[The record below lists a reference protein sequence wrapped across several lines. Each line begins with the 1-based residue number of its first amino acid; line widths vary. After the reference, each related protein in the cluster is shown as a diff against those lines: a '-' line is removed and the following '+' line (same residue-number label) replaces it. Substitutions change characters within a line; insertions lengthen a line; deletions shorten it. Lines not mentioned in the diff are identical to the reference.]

1 LGCISFPSVTR
12 KLSRPACKT
21 SNGIYLI
28 LRLNAGQCASHAV
41 IPTHIETPQF
51 VCSRKEA
58 QTLILHDGPGGLR
71 FLYTF
76 GEQLQSKT
84 FPTIHH
90 LARIIIFRKN
100 LLEMAA
106 EPRGTVKLIVPRYRY
121 VTKADLFPALESSLN
136 KLFLKPSKSSA
147 SFQKK
152 QSVAESW
159 EDEELESGDEAD
171 RPLSPQQ
178 SADYPSAPPPT
189 PISPSTSFARENFVN
204 PYGYGTNS
212 PISSDARTE
221 RAASRPE
228 KTDAVAKR
236 LIAGAL
242 GVKAP
247 KKTEEQKA
255 YDKAIKEKELKKRNQ
270 EKEAAARA
278 KEEAEKAKA
287 AIWDD

>member
-1 LGCISFPSVTR
+1 
-12 KLSRPACKT
+12 
-21 SNGIYLI
+21 
-28 LRLNAGQCASHAV
+28 
-41 IPTHIETPQF
+41 
-51 VCSRKEA
+51 
-58 QTLILHDGPGGLR
+58 
-71 FLYTF
+71 
-76 GEQLQSKT
+76 
-84 FPTIHH
+84 
-90 LARIIIFRKN
+90 
-100 LLEMAA
+100 MAA
-106 EPRGTVKLIVPRYRY
+106 EPRGTVKLVVPRYQC
-121 VTKADLFPALESSLN
+121 VTKTDLFPALESSLI
-136 KLFLKPSKSSA
+136 KLSLNPQPSKSSA

-159 EDEELESGDEAD
+159 EDEELESGDETD

-178 SADYPSAPPPT
+178 SANYPSAPPPT
-189 PISPSTSFARENFVN
+189 PISPSTSFARENSVN
-204 PYGYGTNS
+204 PYGYGTNGS
-212 PISSDARTE
+212 VSSDARTE
-221 RAASRPE
+221 RATSRPE

>member
-1 LGCISFPSVTR
+1 M
-12 KLSRPACKT
+12 
-21 SNGIYLI
+21 
-28 LRLNAGQCASHAV
+28 
-41 IPTHIETPQF
+41 
-51 VCSRKEA
+51 
-58 QTLILHDGPGGLR
+58 
-71 FLYTF
+71 YTI

-106 EPRGTVKLIVPRYRY
+106 EPRGTVKLILPRYQC